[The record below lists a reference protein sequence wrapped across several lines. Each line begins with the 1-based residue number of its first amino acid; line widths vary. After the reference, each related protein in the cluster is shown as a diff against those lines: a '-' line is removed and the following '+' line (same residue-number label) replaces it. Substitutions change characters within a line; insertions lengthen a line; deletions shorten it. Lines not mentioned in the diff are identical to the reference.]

1 MILSYP
7 FLSGLPIRSA
17 WPKGPSSTLTT
28 VEVSSIS
35 ARQKFN
41 SGITLHPIRSRAE
54 VVLLWAQLILVLGD
68 AVSIAQGLVD
78 VGVRGHTWVTLVP
91 LVCVLPAAAAF
102 RETRAAAIGVTAGAA
117 ASLAGLVWAGGGWG
131 AILSGLALAWPLFVA
146 AGMLFAALRTGM
158 DREREASRLH
168 RHTRA
173 NRMELEASEVCGC
186 LACER
191 IYFPSEIVRWV
202 DGETAV
208 CPHCGIDAVV
218 GSASGIPIMPGVL
231 RRAHE
236 RWFLVG

>member
-1 MILSYP
+1 MK
-7 FLSGLPIRSA
+7 FPI
-17 WPKGPSSTLTT
+17 PVQTFIP
-28 VEVSSIS
+28 
-35 ARQKFN
+35 N
-41 SGITLHPIRSRAE
+41 RSRAE

-68 AVSIAQGLVD
+68 AFSIAQGLVD
-78 VGVRGHTWVTLVP
+78 AGGPHGNAGHTWVTLVP

-117 ASLAGLVWAGGGWG
+117 ASLAGLVWAGGGGG
-131 AILSGLALAWPLFVA
+131 AIWSGIALTWPLFVA
-146 AGMLFAALRTGM
+146 AGMLFAALRTRM

-186 LACER
+186 IACER
-191 IYFPSEIVRWV
+191 IYFPSEIVGWLE
-202 DGETAV
+202 DESGNETGL
-208 CPHCGIDAVV
+208 CPHCGVDAVV

>member
-1 MILSYP
+1 VK
-7 FLSGLPIRSA
+7 FLFPVQ
-17 WPKGPSSTLTT
+17 TF
-28 VEVSSIS
+28 V
-35 ARQKFN
+35 
-41 SGITLHPIRSRAE
+41 PIRSRIE

-68 AVSIAQGLVD
+68 AVSIAQGLVSID
-78 VGVRGHTWVTLVP
+78 TRVNGHAWVTLLP
-91 LVCVLPAAAAF
+91 LVCVLPSAAAF
-102 RETRAAAIGVTAGAA
+102 RETRAAAVGVMAGAMA
-117 ASLAGLVWAGGGWG
+117 ALAGLVWVGGGWD
-131 AILSGLALAWPLFVA
+131 AILSGLALTWPLFVA
-146 AGMLFAALRTGM
+146 AGMLFAVLRTRM

-186 LACER
+186 IACER

-202 DGETAV
+202 DGDPGNETAV
-208 CPHCGIDAVV
+208 CPHCGADAVV

>member
-1 MILSYP
+1 V
-7 FLSGLPIRSA
+7 
-17 WPKGPSSTLTT
+17 LTF
-28 VEVSSIS
+28 I
-35 ARQKFN
+35 
-41 SGITLHPIRSRAE
+41 PIRSRVE
-54 VVLLWAQLILVLGD
+54 VVLLWTQLILVLGD
-68 AVSIAQGLVD
+68 AVSIAQGLVQVD
-78 VGVRGHTWVTLVP
+78 VRANGHAWVTLLP

-102 RETRAAAIGVTAGAA
+102 RETRAAAIGVTAGAV
-117 ASLAGLVWAGGGWG
+117 ASLAGLVWAAGGGWD
-131 AILSGLALAWPLFVA
+131 AILSGLALTWPLFVA
-146 AGMLFAALRTGM
+146 AGLLFAAIRTRL

-186 LACER
+186 IACER

-202 DGETAV
+202 DEETAM
-208 CPHCGIDAVV
+208 CPHCGADAVV

>member
-1 MILSYP
+1 
-7 FLSGLPIRSA
+7 
-17 WPKGPSSTLTT
+17 
-28 VEVSSIS
+28 
-35 ARQKFN
+35 
-41 SGITLHPIRSRAE
+41 
-54 VVLLWAQLILVLGD
+54 VLLWAQLLLVLGD
-68 AVSIAQGLVD
+68 AVSIAQGLVSVD
-78 VGVRGHTWVTLVP
+78 GAGGGHGWVTLVP

-102 RETRAAAIGVTAGAA
+102 RETRAAAIGVTAGAV
-117 ASLAGLVWAGGGWG
+117 ASLAGLVWIGGGWG
-131 AILSGLALAWPLFVA
+131 AILSGLGLTWPLFVA
-146 AGMLFAALRTGM
+146 AGLLFAALRTRM

-173 NRMELEASEVCGC
+173 NRMELEESEVCGC

-191 IYFPSEIVRWV
+191 IYFPSEIVRWA

>member
-1 MILSYP
+1 MV
-7 FLSGLPIRSA
+7 LPIRSR
-17 WPKGPSSTLTT
+17 
-28 VEVSSIS
+28 V
-35 ARQKFN
+35 
-41 SGITLHPIRSRAE
+41 E

-68 AVSIAQGLVD
+68 AVSIAQGLVSMET
-78 VGVRGHTWVTLVP
+78 RGHAWVTLLP

-102 RETRAAAIGVTAGAA
+102 RETRAAALGVTAGAMA
-117 ASLAGLVWAGGGWG
+117 ALAGLTWAAGGGWA
-131 AILSGLALAWPLFVA
+131 AILSGLWLSLSLTWPLFVA
-146 AGMLFAALRTGM
+146 AGLLFAVLRTRM

-186 LACER
+186 IACER

-202 DGETAV
+202 DEETAL
-208 CPHCGIDAVV
+208 CPHCGADAVV

>member
-1 MILSYP
+1 M
-7 FLSGLPIRSA
+7 
-17 WPKGPSSTLTT
+17 
-28 VEVSSIS
+28 
-35 ARQKFN
+35 QQ
-41 SGITLHPIRSRAE
+41 IRSRVE

-68 AVSIAQGLVD
+68 AFSIAEGLVD
-78 VGVRGHTWVTLVP
+78 VGGPHGSAGHPWVTLLP

-117 ASLAGLVWAGGGWG
+117 ATLAGLTWDAGAGWV
-131 AILSGLALAWPLFVA
+131 AVLSALWLTWPLFVA
-146 AGMLFAALRTGM
+146 AGMLFAALRTRM

-173 NRMELEASEVCGC
+173 NRMELEESEVCGC
-186 LACER
+186 IACER
-191 IYFPSEIVRWV
+191 IYFPSEIAGWLE
-202 DGETAV
+202 DGTGNETGL
-208 CPHCGIDAVV
+208 CPHCGVDAVV